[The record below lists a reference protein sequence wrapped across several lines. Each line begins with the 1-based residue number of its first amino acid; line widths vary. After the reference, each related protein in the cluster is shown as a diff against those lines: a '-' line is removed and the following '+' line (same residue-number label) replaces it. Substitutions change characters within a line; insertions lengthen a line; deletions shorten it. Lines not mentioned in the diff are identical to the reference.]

1 MTYIYTVLH
10 VTLQRSSKWVLQR
23 QKSALRFFS
32 GKYLQ
37 KFGGDFASPQSVQV
51 GIAHG

>member
-1 MTYIYTVLH
+1 MSLYL
-10 VTLQRSSKWVLQR
+10 KWVLQP

-37 KFGGDFASPQSVQV
+37 KFGGDFASPHFAKQ
-51 GIAHG
+51 GAAHG